1 MRCVLCGR
9 KLFKAALQVGSMA
22 IGPKCAKRAGMI
34 VLKRRKKEAERDELT
49 LDLFDTP
56 NA

>member
-9 KLFKAALQVGSMA
+9 KLFKAALQVSSMA

-34 VLKRRKKEAERDELT
+34 EPKRRKKEAERDELT
-49 LDLFDTP
+49 RDLFESMK
-56 NA
+56 